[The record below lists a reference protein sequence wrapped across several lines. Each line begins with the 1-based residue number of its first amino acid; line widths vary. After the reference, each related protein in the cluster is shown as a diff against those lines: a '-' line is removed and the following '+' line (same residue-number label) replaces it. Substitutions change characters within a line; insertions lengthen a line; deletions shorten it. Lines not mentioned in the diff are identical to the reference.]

1 MTKRCKAAGVAFA
14 FATCAVVLDAYA
26 QTYPSRPITMI
37 VPFAAGGPTDVVAR
51 TLGASMSRN
60 LGQTVV
66 IENKL
71 GAGGTIAANYV
82 AKATPDGYTIFIHH
96 NGMATATGLYR
107 KLPYNPLTDFEYIG
121 QVADVPMTLLARKDF
136 QPDSLRELIAYV
148 RANKE
153 KINLANAGLGAVSHL
168 CGMLFMQAVGVE
180 LTTIP
185 FSGTAPAMTA
195 LLGGQ
200 VDMLC
205 DQTTQTIAQIK
216 AQKVKFYGVTT
227 KHRINALPD
236 APTLDEQGLKDFEV
250 IVWHGVYAPKGTP
263 REALERLNV
272 ALRAALRD
280 PDVASKF
287 AELGAQVVP
296 ESKQSPAGLRD
307 WLRAEIDKW
316 QPVIRKAG
324 VYAD

>member
-1 MTKRCKAAGVAFA
+1 MENGMRPAMKALLAAALAASSLGAR
-14 FATCAVVLDAYA
+14 A
-26 QTYPSRPITMI
+26 QSYPTRPITMI

-51 TLGASMSRN
+51 TLGASMSKS

-107 KLPYNPLTDFEYIG
+107 KLPFNPLTDFEYIG
-121 QVADVPMTLLARKDF
+121 QVADVPMTLIARKDF

-263 REALERLNV
+263 KEALDRLNASLRT
-272 ALRAALRD
+272 ALKD

-296 ESKQSPAGLRD
+296 E
-307 WLRAEIDKW
+307 
-316 QPVIRKAG
+316 
-324 VYAD
+324 

>member
-51 TLGASMSRN
+51 TVGAAMSKS

-66 IENKL
+66 VENKL

-82 AKATPDGYTIFIHH
+82 AKANPDGYTIFIHH

-107 KLPYNPLTDFEYIG
+107 KLPFNPLTDFEYIG
-121 QVADVPMTLLARKDF
+121 QAADVPMTLIARKDF
-136 QPDSLRELIAYV
+136 PAYNLKEFMAYV

-168 CGMLFMQAVGVE
+168 CGMLLQQALGVE
-180 LTTIP
+180 LTTVP
-185 FSGTAPAMTA
+185 FSGTAPALTA

-200 VDMLC
+200 VDVLC
-205 DQTTQTIAQIK
+205 DQTTQTIPHIK
-216 AQKVKFYGVTT
+216 ADKVGFYGV
-227 KHRINALPD
+227 
-236 APTLDEQGLKDFEV
+236 PT
-250 IVWHGVYAPKGTP
+250 PT
-263 REALERLNV
+263 
-272 ALRAALRD
+272 
-280 PDVASKF
+280 
-287 AELGAQVVP
+287 
-296 ESKQSPAGLRD
+296 
-307 WLRAEIDKW
+307 
-316 QPVIRKAG
+316 
-324 VYAD
+324 

>member
-1 MTKRCKAAGVAFA
+1 MITAIRAIAAA
-14 FATCAVVLDAYA
+14 CA
-26 QTYPSRPITMI
+26 
-37 VPFAAGGPTDVVAR
+37 
-51 TLGASMSRN
+51 
-60 LGQTVV
+60 
-66 IENKL
+66 
-71 GAGGTIAANYV
+71 IAANYV

>member
-1 MTKRCKAAGVAFA
+1 MKPLLRIAAALLLVAG
-14 FATCAVVLDAYA
+14 FATGALA
-26 QTYPSRPITMI
+26 QGYPSRTVTLI

-51 TLGASMSRN
+51 TLAVSMSKA

-66 IENKL
+66 VENKL

-82 AKATPDGYTIFIHH
+82 TKATPDGYTIFIHH

-107 KLPYNPLTDFEYIG
+107 KLPYNPMTDFEYVG

-136 QPDSLRELIAYV
+136 PPESLKDLIAYV

-168 CGMLFMQAVGVE
+168 CGMLLQQAIGVE

-185 FSGTAPAMTA
+185 FQGTAPAMTA

-205 DQTTQTIAQIK
+205 DQTTQTIPQIK

-227 KHRINALPD
+227 KSRIAALPD

-250 IVWHGVYAPKGTP
+250 LVWHGIYAPKGTP
-263 REALERLNV
+263 KEAIEKLNG
-272 ALRAALRD
+272 ALRIALKD
-280 PDVASKF
+280 PQVVNKL

-296 ESKQSPAGLRD
+296 ESKQTPAGLRD
-307 WLRAEIDKW
+307 WLQSEINKW